1 MEKYNVDRDISLFYV
16 KAKSF
21 PFGVGG
27 AFTQLRSLLPEG
39 SDRKL
44 YGISNPSGSEGII
57 YRAAVEE
64 VFPGE
69 GKGKGC
75 ETFLIRKGSYISK
88 YLTDWKKDESGVG
101 VAFQELLRHP
111 GIDPNGYCLEIY
123 ENEKDVRCLV
133 PLAE

>member
-1 MEKYNVDRDISLFYV
+1 MEKYNIDKDISVFYV

-27 AFTQLRSLLPEG
+27 AFTQLRSLLAEE

-44 YGISNPSGSEGII
+44 YGISNPDGSEGII

-64 VFPGE
+64 AFPGE
-69 GKGKGC
+69 GKEKGC
-75 ETFLIRKGSYISK
+75 ETFLIRKGTYISK
-88 YLTDWKKDESGVG
+88 YLADWKRDESGVG
-101 VAFQELLRHP
+101 RAFQELLGYP

-123 ENEKDVRCLV
+123 ENEKDVRCLA
-133 PLAE
+133 PLTE